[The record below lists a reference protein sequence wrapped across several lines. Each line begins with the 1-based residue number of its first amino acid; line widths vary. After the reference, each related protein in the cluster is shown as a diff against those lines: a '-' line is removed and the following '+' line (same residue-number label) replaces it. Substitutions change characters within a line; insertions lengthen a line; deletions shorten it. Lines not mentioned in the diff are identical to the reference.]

1 MPNAPSLMRN
11 VLTLIADPAR
21 VELDS
26 GIVDTARSAL
36 ERIGARVAGPDWLA
50 PRTAC
55 DLPFAAIDPQ
65 VAEAALRQE
74 LSRSPIDVV
83 AQRIP
88 SRRKKLLVA
97 DMDATIIMGESLDE
111 LADIAGLKAQVA
123 AITKRSMNGEIDFAT
138 ALRQRVAMLKGLP
151 AAALERAAERITLT
165 PGARALVQ
173 TMRAAGAYT
182 VLVSGGFRH
191 FTRPAAAAAG
201 FDRDEAN
208 ELEIVAGRLTGRV
221 KEPILGRDGKL
232 RVLREVAAER
242 RVARAQILAVGD
254 GANDLP
260 MLKAAGLGVAYR
272 AKPAVAAA
280 AKARIEHGDLTALLY
295 IQGYHTEEIAE

>member
-1 MPNAPSLMRN
+1 MRN

-36 ERIGARVAGPDWLA
+36 ERAGARAAGPDWLA

-55 DLPFAAIDPQ
+55 DLPFAAIGPQ
-65 VAEAALRQE
+65 AAEAALRQE
-74 LSRSPIDVV
+74 LSRVPIDVV

-123 AITKRSMNGEIDFAT
+123 AITRRSMNGEIDFAT

-151 AAALERAAERITLT
+151 AAALERAAARITLT

-191 FTRPAAAAAG
+191 FTRLVGPAVG

-280 AKARIEHGDLTALLY
+280 AKVRIEHGDLTALLY
-295 IQGYHTEEIAE
+295 IQGYRTEEIVE

>member
-1 MPNAPSLMRN
+1 MRN

-36 ERIGARVAGPDWLA
+36 ERAGARVAGPDWLA

-65 VAEAALRQE
+65 AAEAALRQE
-74 LSRSPIDVV
+74 LSRVPIDVV

-123 AITKRSMNGEIDFAT
+123 AITRRSMNGEIDFAT

-191 FTRPAAAAAG
+191 FTRPVGAAVG

-295 IQGYHTEEIAE
+295 IQGYRTEEIAE

>member
-1 MPNAPSLMRN
+1 
-11 VLTLIADPAR
+11 
-21 VELDS
+21 
-26 GIVDTARSAL
+26 
-36 ERIGARVAGPDWLA
+36 
-50 PRTAC
+50 
-55 DLPFAAIDPQ
+55 
-65 VAEAALRQE
+65 
-74 LSRSPIDVV
+74 
-83 AQRIP
+83 
-88 SRRKKLLVA
+88 
-97 DMDATIIMGESLDE
+97 MDATIIMGESLDE

-123 AITKRSMNGEIDFAT
+123 AITRRSMNGEIDFAT
-138 ALRQRVAMLKGLP
+138 ALGQRLAMLEGLP

-191 FTRPAAAAAG
+191 FTRPVGAAVG
-201 FDRDEAN
+201 FDRDEAT

-295 IQGYHTEEIAE
+295 IQGYRTEEIAE

>member
-1 MPNAPSLMRN
+1 MRN

-36 ERIGARVAGPDWLA
+36 ERAGARVAGPDWLA

-65 VAEAALRQE
+65 AAEAALRQE
-74 LSRSPIDVV
+74 LSRVPIDVV

-123 AITKRSMNGEIDFAT
+123 AITRRSMNGEIDFAT

-191 FTRPAAAAAG
+191 FTRPVGAAVG

-280 AKARIEHGDLTALLY
+280 AKVRIEHGDLTALLY
-295 IQGYHTEEIAE
+295 IQGYRTEEIAE

>member
-1 MPNAPSLMRN
+1 MRN

-65 VAEAALRQE
+65 AAEAALRQE
-74 LSRSPIDVV
+74 LSRVPIDVV

-123 AITKRSMNGEIDFAT
+123 AITRRSMNGEIDFAT

-151 AAALERAAERITLT
+151 AAALERTAERITLT

-191 FTRPAAAAAG
+191 FTRPVGAAVG

-295 IQGYHTEEIAE
+295 IQGYRTEEIAE